1 MTDILGRLKQALGR
15 KLHSV
20 SCPRENRI
28 FLELECRDGL
38 IQAAE
43 ILAGSKSRLMTM
55 TCCETPAFYELLHH
69 FDSGGKVITLRTRVW
84 KPAAAFPSVAA
95 IVPAAELI
103 EHEITELY
111 GIVFEGN
118 PRRENMILA
127 DSQNELKPLRYRADT
142 LETRIDGNV
151 ANIVEHGS
159 TTAPSKRV
167 MKAREGMGMP
177 GNPPLCSVTCPAKNI
192 VYEIAQSSGTAAK
205 HPNLKKREGSQ

>member
-1 MTDILGRLKQALGR
+1 MNPTTEELKKALGGA
-15 KLHSV
+15 LLSV
-20 SCPRENRI
+20 SCPRENRT
-28 FLELECRDGL
+28 FLELEGQEAVL
-38 IQAAE
+38 QAAE
-43 ILAGSKSRLMTM
+43 VLARAKSRLMTV
-55 TCCETPAFYELLHH
+55 TCSEAPAYYELLYH
-69 FDSGGKVITLRTRVW
+69 FDSGGNVITLRAKVW
-84 KPAAAFPSVAA
+84 KPLSAAPSVAG
-95 IVPAAELI
+95 IIPAAELI

-111 GIVFEGN
+111 GLVFEGN
-118 PRRENMILA
+118 PRQENMILA
-127 DSQNELKPLRYRADT
+127 DSQNELKPLRYRADA

-205 HPNLKKREGSQ
+205 HPNLKKREGGQ